1 LEHGLQVQLKDR
13 FPVLY
18 GDNSSAQFSQFG
30 FEVGDGWFDLLD
42 TLSTDVMHVVQRIG
56 MACPHAVQV
65 KSKMGTLRFVLS
77 DFNDPLDALINKAMK
92 ASTATCEQCGSP
104 GHAYIKNR
112 WVYVACDNH
121 SDGGT
126 IILQSR

>member
-1 LEHGLQVQLKDR
+1 VQQQLKVRLENR
-13 FPVLY
+13 FPDLY
-18 GDNSSAQFSQFG
+18 CVSGDNQFTQFG
-30 FEVGDGWFDLLD
+30 FEVGDGWFDLLN
-42 TLSTDVMHVVQRIG
+42 TLSADLMRAMQRIG

-77 DFNDPLDALINKAMK
+77 DFNDPLDALINKAVK